1 MESVVTLTMNPAIDV
16 STSIARVV
24 PIHKLRCANAIRDPG
39 GGGINVARVIS
50 RLGGNVTTIYPIG
63 GISGHLLQRLVD
75 NEGLASASFPV
86 AGETRESFTVLE
98 TESGV
103 EYRFV
108 LPGPSLTSSEWR
120 QGLDTLEGLSS
131 QTDILVMSGSLPPGL
146 PHDFYARAA
155 RMAKGRGGKVILDT
169 SGPALAAGLEMGL
182 FLIKP
187 NLRELR
193 ELTGEA
199 LEDETSLAAVCS
211 RLVASGRVEVVALT
225 LGDKG
230 ALLVSQDIALR
241 APALF
246 INAASTV
253 GAGDSFLGAFVW
265 ALASGRDLK
274 EAFRYGIS
282 AGSAALLAP
291 GTQLCRAHDV
301 ERLYSQVI
309 IDAL

>member
-1 MESVVTLTMNPAIDV
+1 MNPAIDV

-24 PIHKLRCANAIRDPG
+24 PIHKLRCTEAIRDPG

-50 RLGGNVTTIYPIG
+50 RLGGTVTSVYPIG
-63 GISGHLLQRLVD
+63 GISGRLLQRLVEG
-75 NEGLASASFPV
+75 EGLAGVTFQV
-86 AGETRESFTVLE
+86 VGETRESFTVLE
-98 TESGV
+98 TESGA

-108 LPGPSLTSSEWR
+108 LPGPSLTQSEWR
-120 QGLDTLEGLSS
+120 QGLDLLEGLSERP
-131 QTDILVMSGSLPPGL
+131 DILVMSGSLPRGV
-146 PHDFYARAA
+146 PHDYYARAA
-155 RMAKGRGGKVILDT
+155 RVVKSRGGKVILDT
-169 SGPALAAGLEMGL
+169 SGPALAAGLENGL

-211 RLVASGRVEVVALT
+211 RLVTSGRVEVVALT

-230 ALLVSQDIALR
+230 ALLVSQDMALR
-241 APALF
+241 APALP

-253 GAGDSFLGAFVW
+253 GAGDGFLGAFVW

-274 EAFRYGIS
+274 EAFRYGIA
-282 AGSAALLAP
+282 AGSAALLAR
-291 GTQLCRAHDV
+291 GTQLCRCDDV
-301 ERLYSQVI
+301 EHLYSQVI